1 MQRIH
6 FLLCLAYLWSW
17 SQDARC
23 LPNPALHQCFW
34 ILCFVNSMSE
44 YHAQRRVSFKKKFEY
59 IKESERIEIWGF
71 TVESKQVELHS
82 KGEP

>member
-1 MQRIH
+1 
-6 FLLCLAYLWSW
+6 
-17 SQDARC
+17 
-23 LPNPALHQCFW
+23 
-34 ILCFVNSMSE
+34 MSE